1 MSPDFAK
8 VRRIHEKMKSIKT
21 QMADHRLERILE
33 VREILSAEKFKK
45 FREFK
50 QQHEGSCTGGLKGSH
65 GSSWKHG
72 KDLMKK
78 E

>member
-50 QQHEGSCTGGLKGSH
+50 QQH
-65 GSSWKHG
+65 
-72 KDLMKK
+72 
-78 E
+78 